1 MRVDRG
7 WCGDP
12 TSNERL
18 QGGWDL
24 GGNKWTKEE
33 DLFFLWSIVNG
44 FESTLDFNLLM
55 AAGTQWDHKSTS

>member
-12 TSNERL
+12 TSNEGVA
-18 QGGWDL
+18 GGDGTWVVT
-24 GGNKWTKEE
+24 NEE
-33 DLFFLWSIVNG
+33 ENLFFLWSIVNG

-55 AAGTQWDHKSTS
+55 ADTQWDHKSTS